1 MAAMTITR
9 IADGTYCVE
18 HDGRNEIVYVAGSTG
33 DRWIFW
39 NGQVFRDDLRA
50 GEAEREGAESD
61 TAKGRRAGAGPD
73 KGGGPHKVRP
83 TSITSPMPARV
94 GKLLA
99 RAGSVVKKGET
110 LVVLEAMKM
119 ELPVRAPADATV
131 TAVHCREG
139 ELVDTDAV
147 LMDLT

>member
-1 MAAMTITR
+1 MAAMTIRR

-18 HDGRNEIVYVAGSTG
+18 HDGRNEIVYVAGSTA

-39 NGQVFRDDLRA
+39 NGQVFRGDLRV
-50 GEAEREGAESD
+50 GEAPLERAESD
-61 TAKGRRAGAGPD
+61 TTIGRRTDAGPN
-73 KGGGPHKVRP
+73 KVRS
-83 TSITSPMPARV
+83 TSLTAPMPARV
-94 GKLLA
+94 SKLLA

-110 LVVLEAMKM
+110 LLVLEAMKM